1 MKNILVYLK
10 WIPEFYFILA
20 SLLWFYVSVQNQNPD
35 YQSVLNFPAVIMI
48 VLFHIQLFLNDHVL
62 GKILAAMTAIGSL
75 VLILN
80 YSLNWIDFNNF
91 DYSAQIMTLKL
102 GNLALL
108 SLIMA
113 VLMYLKYKNPVM
125 NTEAELIEN

>member
-20 SLLWFYVSVQNQNPD
+20 SLLWFYVSVQNQSQHV
-35 YQSVLNFPAVIMI
+35 QSVINFPAVIMI
-48 VLFHIQLFLNDHVL
+48 VLFHIQLFLNDHL
-62 GKILAAMTAIGSL
+62 FGKFLAAITAIGSL
-75 VLILN
+75 ALILT
-80 YSLNWIDFNNF
+80 YSFNIIDFKHL
-91 DYSAQIMTLKL
+91 DYSAQILILKL

-113 VLMYLKYKNPVM
+113 VLMYIKYKDPVQEH
-125 NTEAELIEN
+125 EAEFIEN